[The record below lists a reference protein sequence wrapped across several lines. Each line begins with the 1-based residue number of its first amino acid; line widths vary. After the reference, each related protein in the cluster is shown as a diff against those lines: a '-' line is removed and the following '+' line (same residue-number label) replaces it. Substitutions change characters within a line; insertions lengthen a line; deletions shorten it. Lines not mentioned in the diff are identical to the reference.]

1 MTTTQLLLIALGVSA
16 DAFAVSVVQGTTIRE
31 HVMRRILLLSVVF
44 GVFQAVMP
52 LIGWAVGSSVA
63 GFVESIDHWI
73 AFAMLAGIG
82 TKMIVDTV
90 REGRGDGAD
99 GAGGADGGG
108 GGTAPATSFTV
119 RAVLTLGIATSID
132 ALAVGIGFALV
143 PINILVAV
151 ALIGATTFLASL
163 AGGWLG
169 HHGGRRLGRPATF
182 IGGLVLIGIGAS
194 ILVEH
199 LTA

>member
-90 REGRGDGAD
+90 REGRGDGA
-99 GAGGADGGG
+99 GGTDGGG
-108 GGTAPATSFTV
+108 EGTAPATSFTV

>member
-90 REGRGDGAD
+90 REGRGDGS
-99 GAGGADGGG
+99 GGG
-108 GGTAPATSFTV
+108 EGTAPATSFTV

>member
-90 REGRGDGAD
+90 REGRGDGAND
-99 GAGGADGGG
+99 SAGGES
-108 GGTAPATSFTV
+108 TAPATSFTV
-119 RAVLTLGIATSID
+119 RAVLTLGVATSID

-151 ALIGATTFLASL
+151 GLIGATTFLASL

>member
-90 REGRGDGAD
+90 REGRGDGS
-99 GAGGADGGG
+99 GGG
-108 GGTAPATSFTV
+108 EGTAPATSFTV
-119 RAVLTLGIATSID
+119 RAVLTLGVATSID

-151 ALIGATTFLASL
+151 GLIGATTFLASL

>member
-31 HVMRRILLLSVVF
+31 HVVGRILLLSLVF
-44 GVFQAVMP
+44 GAFQAVMP

-63 GFVESIDHWI
+63 DLVTSVDHWI
-73 AFAMLAGIG
+73 AFALLGGIG
-82 TKMIVDTV
+82 AKMVIDSVIVGPSDTP
-90 REGRGDGAD
+90 GSS
-99 GAGGADGGG
+99 
-108 GGTAPATSFTV
+108 GTSAATFTL
-119 RAVLTLGIATSID
+119 RSVLTLGIATSID

-143 PINILVAV
+143 PINILCAV
-151 ALIGATTFLASL
+151 GLIGVITFLASL
-163 AGGWLG
+163 VGGWLG

-182 IGGLVLIGIGAS
+182 IGGLVLVAIGVS

-199 LTA
+199 LG

>member
-1 MTTTQLLLIALGVSA
+1 MTTTQLLLIALGVST

-90 REGRGDGAD
+90 REGRGDGS
-99 GAGGADGGG
+99 GGG
-108 GGTAPATSFTV
+108 EGTAPATSFTV
-119 RAVLTLGIATSID
+119 RAVLTLGVATSID

-151 ALIGATTFLASL
+151 GLIGATTFLASL

>member
-31 HVMRRILLLSVVF
+31 HVMRRILLLSLVF
-44 GVFQAVMP
+44 GAFQAVMP

-63 GFVESIDHWI
+63 DLVTSIDHWI
-73 AFAMLAGIG
+73 AFALLGGIG
-82 TKMIVDTV
+82 AKMVVDSVT
-90 REGRGDGAD
+90 
-99 GAGGADGGG
+99 AGPSDT
-108 GGTAPATSFTV
+108 TATAFTV
-119 RAVLTLGIATSID
+119 RSVLTLGIATSID

-143 PINILVAV
+143 PINILCAIG
-151 ALIGATTFLASL
+151 LIGVITFLASL

-182 IGGLVLIGIGAS
+182 IGGLVLVAIGVS

-199 LTA
+199 LG